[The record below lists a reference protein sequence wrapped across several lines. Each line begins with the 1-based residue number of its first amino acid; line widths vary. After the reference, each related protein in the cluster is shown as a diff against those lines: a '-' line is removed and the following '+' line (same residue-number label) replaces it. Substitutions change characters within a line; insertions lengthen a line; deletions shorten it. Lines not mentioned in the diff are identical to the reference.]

1 MSDRSWRVIWQ
12 DARGSAA
19 FSAGDWAVATS
30 PHRVESVIEPEPIET
45 LHAFLASVHSG
56 TARTATVAG
65 FEGHEVVVDLEGEAG
80 PHHAAGRIVRHE
92 VSWRRAEDPAE
103 IVTMGQRIEVEVI
116 GVDWRRELVLLSAK
130 ACEDQA
136 LRAFL
141 VGIRR
146 GEILTGTVA
155 DVRNFGVFVNLDGE
169 PADNI
174 TGYNGTGFIRVPELS
189 WSHID
194 HASDVVEVGQRVTVE
209 VLNADTRQGQVT
221 VSLKALQE
229 DPLIRFADHVG
240 EIISGQITKIVPFG
254 VFVRV
259 AEGIDGLLHISEL
272 SDEPVESPD
281 EIVQVGEVITVRIA
295 EVDLQRHRVR
305 LGSAHAS

>member
-1 MSDRSWRVIWQ
+1 
-12 DARGSAA
+12 
-19 FSAGDWAVATS
+19 
-30 PHRVESVIEPEPIET
+30 VIEPEPIET
-45 LHAFLASVHSG
+45 LHAFLKSVYPG

-65 FEGHEVVVDLEGEAG
+65 FEGHEVVVDLEGETG

-209 VLNADTRQGQVT
+209 VLNADTRQGQVA

-240 EIISGQITKIVPFG
+240 EIVSGQITKIVPFG

>member
-1 MSDRSWRVIWQ
+1 VGVTSCACRC
-12 DARGSAA
+12 ATATAA
-19 FSAGDWAVATS
+19 
-30 PHRVESVIEPEPIET
+30 HKVEGVTEPEPIDLLQT
-45 LHAFLASVHSG
+45 FLNSVQPG
-56 TARTATVAG
+56 EARMGTVAG
-65 FEGHEVVVDLEGEAG
+65 FDGLEVVVDLEGSRGTHRAV
-80 PHHAAGRIVRHE
+80 GRIVRHE
-92 VSWRRAEDPAE
+92 LSWRRAEDPAE
-103 IVTMGQRIEVEVI
+103 IVSVGQAIEVEVI
-116 GVDWRRELVLLSAK
+116 GVDLRRGCVLLSAK

-169 PADNI
+169 PADSI

-194 HASDVVEVGQRVTVE
+194 HASDVVEVGQRVRVE
-209 VLNADTRQGQVT
+209 VLNADTRQGQVAL
-221 VSLKALQE
+221 SLKALRE

-240 EIISGQITKIVPFG
+240 EVVSGQITKIVPFG

-259 AEGIDGLLHISEL
+259 AEGIEGLLHL
-272 SDEPVESPD
+272 SDLSDKPVDSPD
-281 EIVQVGEVITVRIA
+281 EIVQVGEAIAVRIV

-305 LGSAHAS
+305 LGPVRVTASPHTG